1 MWMGCVSDPTG
12 MLVSESAWTCVSAPR
27 VPPPG
32 FSAQVQ
38 SVTSILVEWNEIP
51 DVDRKGIITAYR
63 VQYWYLE
70 DVLES
75 VTISGAAMMTE
86 LTGLEE
92 NKNYTLRVQA
102 LTSAGPGPFSDLVVI
117 QTHEMGEFL
126 WRTVHGLYWAYL
138 KDTINCGN

>member
-1 MWMGCVSDPTG
+1 MS
-12 MLVSESAWTCVSAPR
+12 
-27 VPPPG
+27 PPG

-38 SVTSILVEWNEIP
+38 SATSILVEWNEVP
-51 DVDRKGIITAYR
+51 EVDRNGIITAYR

-70 DVLES
+70 GVLEN

-102 LTSAGPGPFSDLVVI
+102 FTSAGPGPLSDPVVR
-117 QTHEMGEFL
+117 QTQETSEFP
-126 WRTVHGLYWAYL
+126 VENL
-138 KDTINCGN
+138 KVQWWI